1 MKATKNTEHLKTF
14 FTTNSNYLDVSS
26 DSPNCQ
32 MNGEENSKENV
43 HIYGDTYDVH
53 PANFSHFFRGND
65 TKCNR
70 RIKKKN
76 DNLRSQLLLLN

>member
-1 MKATKNTEHLKTF
+1 
-14 FTTNSNYLDVSS
+14 
-26 DSPNCQ
+26 

-70 RIKKKN
+70 RIKKKKWQFAIAITTSK
-76 DNLRSQLLLLN
+76 LTG